1 MAAVTKF
8 FSSVLSVLI
17 IAGMFMGIY
26 NPCVAPFRPP
36 EPAEFADPPAYTG
49 ETLTLI
55 EDGRSDYV
63 IVVGAGAIP
72 AELTAAEKLQGYL
85 KRVGGAELP
94 IVTDAAAPQAAEL
107 VVGNTNRYAFDAAPA
122 GKRPLGADGFIVR
135 TVESRIVFAGGG
147 PRGTLY
153 SVFDFLEKF
162 LGCRWF
168 SIEMTIVPERATVVV
183 PAEIDEYEAPCFTYR
198 QPTTVNALTYTD
210 VDCALANRVNAQGM
224 IGNATNDEKYGGI
237 VSYPVTHSADE
248 ILPPGKYLEEH
259 PDYYAHEEDGTV
271 IYINGYNPCLSNPAV
286 KQIYIDFALDKMAK
300 NPALQGISMGL
311 NDSGAICR
319 CAGCQAL
326 YALESNDGAGQT
338 GALMRVLNAVC
349 EALEAAGHTE
359 VTVNAFAY
367 GTATYPPDIDLHP
380 QIVIHFC
387 PINMCYVHGPG
398 ECDYWENLYYFDEVL
413 QGWGK
418 IAKKICVF
426 EYPLSYNQPGAVYP
440 IWEYIQ
446 SYMQFY
452 YENNVIGLSQCV
464 CTVHDINFYVLTGYM
479 YARLLW
485 NPYLDMEALY
495 ADFLSGYYGGG
506 WQYIR
511 EYIRFASLE
520 GSGRTIGG
528 VTYHTNS
535 LNGDS
540 QIAALCLTKNEVR
553 YCNELWA
560 KAKELSGGGAYLDN
574 VRRAE
579 LSWRMW
585 KSDTFR
591 DEFWPLNLTFSR
603 TRSNMALYDDFA
615 EFGILYHNTV
625 DWWVQPED
633 FYKLKL
639 YLLYPRMWSWRQLGM
654 GNEGN
659 VDSLLELLW
668 KSIF

>member
-1 MAAVTKF
+1 MDAITKF

-17 IAGMFMGIY
+17 IVGMFTGIY
-26 NPCVAPFRPP
+26 NPCVAPFA
-36 EPAEFADPPAYTG
+36 PAEITAPPAYEG

-55 EDGRSDYV
+55 EDGKSDYV
-63 IVVGAGAIP
+63 IVVGADAIP
-72 AELTAAEKLQGYL
+72 AEQTAAEKLQGFL
-85 KRVGGAELP
+85 KQISGVELP
-94 IVTDAAAPQAAEL
+94 IVPDSAAPQAKEL
-107 VVGNTNRYAFDAAPA
+107 IIGDTNRYTLDYEALE
-122 GKRPLGADGFIVR
+122 LGTDGFIIQ
-135 TVESRIVFAGGG
+135 TVGEKIVLAGGKT
-147 PRGTLY
+147 RGTLY
-153 SVFDFLEKF
+153 SVYDFLEKF
-162 LGCRWF
+162 MGCRWF
-168 SIEMTIVPERATVVV
+168 SIEMTIIPEQGTMKI
-183 PAEIDEYEAPCFTYR
+183 PIEIDEYEVPYFTYR
-198 QPTTVNALTYTD
+198 QPTTVNAVTYAD

-224 IGNATNDEKYGGI
+224 IGNATNAEEYGGI
-237 VSYPVTHSADE
+237 ICYPVTHSADT
-248 ILPPGKYLEEH
+248 ILPPGKYMAEH
-259 PDYYAHEEDGTV
+259 PEYFAREEDGT
-271 IYINGYNPCLSNPAV
+271 IIDSNGYNPCLSNPDV
-286 KQIYIDFALDKMAK
+286 KQIYIDYALDKMK
-300 NPALQGISMGL
+300 ENPGLQGISMGL
-311 NDSGAICR
+311 NDSGAICH
-319 CAGCQAL
+319 CKDCQAI
-326 YALESNDGAGQT
+326 YAQESNPNAGQT

-349 EALEAAGHTE
+349 GALETAGYTE
-359 VTVNAFAY
+359 VTINAFAY
-367 GTATYPPDIDLHP
+367 GTATYPPDIDLHK

-446 SYMQFY
+446 DYMQFY

-464 CTVHDINFYVLTGYM
+464 CTIHDINFYVLTGYM

-540 QIAALCLTKNEVR
+540 QIAALCLTKNEVK

-560 KAKELSGGGAYLDN
+560 KAKALSGGGVYLEN

-579 LSWRMW
+579 LSYRMW

-591 DEFWPLNLTFSR
+591 DEFWPLKLPLRMNE
-603 TRSNMALYDDFA
+603 NKKLYDDFA
-615 EFGILYHNTV
+615 EFNILYHNTV

-633 FYKLKL
+633 FYNLKL

-654 GNEGN
+654 GNEGEVN
-659 VDSLLELLW
+659 NIWELIW
-668 KSIF
+668 KSIL